1 MSKREN
7 LKKDSEYAERRA
19 ELDAER
25 KAIYMTYR
33 IAKSENCEFNKI
45 AKIVSNNS
53 EKKPQYDKYVI
64 LGGNIVS
71 VDMLPDTDV
80 LDVVDDDIDWPS
92 IVPMI
97 LMKKN

>member
-7 LKKDSEYAERRA
+7 LKKNSKYAKRRA

-33 IAKSENCEFNKI
+33 IAKSENCEFNKM

-53 EKKPQYDKYVI
+53 EKPQYDKYII